1 MLPFPLRFDV
11 AMKNIPG
18 IMDPSLN
25 GGATL
30 ATLDQE
36 ILLSSRNSKNFNHA
50 SPQLKDTTSQG

>member
-30 ATLDQE
+30 ATLATTGPRE
-36 ILLSSRNSKNFNHA
+36 SSE
-50 SPQLKDTTSQG
+50 L